1 MKIWQLKSLFD
12 NYQSFQLLNLK
23 EDRKKYFDGKIDL
36 AIKLSDSWGGIF
48 IECVEGD
55 KQSDKQSDC
64 PMFWGELGTPMIS
77 RKAKEILE
85 PLICNNV
92 EFLPLIHDVTSEVYY
107 LINVLNTVDAINY
120 NKAVL
125 EKLSTGLIIGFEKYA
140 FLANRVEGQII
151 FKTFLNQRL
160 HSSTVLVSDEFRNTV
175 LENNLKGFE
184 FVELWDSE
192 ERA

>member
-36 AIKLSDSWGGIF
+36 AIKLSDSWGKIF

-55 KQSDKQSDC
+55 KKSDC

-92 EFLPLIHDVTSEVYY
+92 EFLRLIHDVTSEVYY

-140 FLANRVEGQII
+140 FLANKVEGQII

-175 LENNLKGFE
+175 LENNFKGFE
-184 FVELWDSE
+184 FVEVWDSE
-192 ERA
+192 EGA

>member
-36 AIKLSDSWGGIF
+36 AIKLSDSWGEIF

-55 KQSDKQSDC
+55 KKSDC

-140 FLANRVEGQII
+140 FLANKVEGQII

-160 HSSTVLVSDEFRNTV
+160 HSSTVLVSDEFRNIV

-184 FVELWDSE
+184 FVEVWDSE
-192 ERA
+192 ESA

>member
-1 MKIWQLKSLFD
+1 MKIWVLKSGLD
-12 NYQSFQLLNLK
+12 NYESYQLLNLNM
-23 EDRKKYFDGKIDL
+23 DYKKYFEGKIDS
-36 AIKLSDSWGGIF
+36 AVKMSDSWGRIF
-48 IECVEGD
+48 IECVEG
-55 KQSDKQSDC
+55 DKQSDC

-92 EFLPLIHDVTSEVYY
+92 EFFPLIHDVTSEVYY
-107 LINVLNTVDAINY
+107 LMNVLNTVDAINY
-120 NKAVL
+120 NKAVF

-140 FLANRVEGQII
+140 FLVNRVEGQII

-184 FVELWDSE
+184 FVEVWNSE

>member
-36 AIKLSDSWGGIF
+36 AIKLSDSWGGGIF

-55 KQSDKQSDC
+55 KKSDC

-125 EKLSTGLIIGFEKYA
+125 E
-140 FLANRVEGQII
+140 
-151 FKTFLNQRL
+151 
-160 HSSTVLVSDEFRNTV
+160 
-175 LENNLKGFE
+175 NNLKGFE
-184 FVELWDSE
+184 FVEVWDSE
-192 ERA
+192 EGA

>member
-55 KQSDKQSDC
+55 KKSDC
-64 PMFWGELGTPMIS
+64 PMFWGELGTPLIS

-140 FLANRVEGQII
+140 FLANKVEGQII

-184 FVELWDSE
+184 FVEVWDSKD
-192 ERA
+192 RA

>member
-1 MKIWQLKSLFD
+1 MKIWELKSELD
-12 NYQSFQLLNLK
+12 NYESYQLLNLNT
-23 EDRKKYFDGKIDL
+23 DYTRYFEGKVDS
-36 AIKLSDSWGGIF
+36 AVEMSDSWGELF
-48 IECVEGD
+48 VECVEG
-55 KQSDKQSDC
+55 DKQSDC

-92 EFLPLIHDVTSEVYY
+92 EFLPVIHDVTSEVYY
-107 LINVLNTVDAINY
+107 LMNVLNTVDAINY
-120 NKAVL
+120 NKAVF

-140 FLANRVEGQII
+140 FFANRVEGQII

-175 LENNLKGFE
+175 LESNLKGFE
-184 FVELWDSE
+184 FVEVWDSE

>member
-1 MKIWQLKSLFD
+1 
-12 NYQSFQLLNLK
+12 
-23 EDRKKYFDGKIDL
+23 
-36 AIKLSDSWGGIF
+36 
-48 IECVEGD
+48 
-55 KQSDKQSDC
+55 
-64 PMFWGELGTPMIS
+64 MIS

-92 EFLPLIHDVTSEVYY
+92 EFLPLIHDITSEVYY

-140 FLANRVEGQII
+140 FLANKVEGQII

-160 HSSTVLVSDEFRNTV
+160 HSSTVLVSDEFRNKV

-184 FVELWDSE
+184 FVEVWDSE
-192 ERA
+192 EGA